1 MKNIKS
7 IDKSKNITKII
18 SKSNIIKIPYKFKVS
33 EYGRNKLKF
42 IFICILTILE
52 IYINIKKKSFH
63 IFKNLKLPP
72 QSLLNI
78 YINAHKD
85 FSTSL
90 TSPIYKILCDE
101 KVQLKKEY
109 NLTIIETNKDNILT
123 LKRRGYGENSKI
135 HYIWKLYKEGKLDSK
150 YVGFVHYRRIFS
162 FKDNIPNI
170 DEIFK
175 NYDVILKRRTYFK
188 CSIRQHYNKIH
199 IPHFLNESVDII
211 RENYPEYYQF
221 AERALRKKWG
231 NFRNIFIMKKKDF
244 IKWGDFVFGVLFEF
258 DRKYNLTTD
267 EDIRNLIIKEVKY
280 KRLNVYYQSRLQG
293 FLIERISN
301 IFYRRHFRKVYEIS
315 TI

>member
-7 IDKSKNITKII
+7 IDKTKKRTKII
-18 SKSNIIKIPYKFKVS
+18 SKNNIIKKLYNFKVS
-33 EYGRNKLKF
+33 KKRRNILKI
-42 IFICILTILE
+42 IFICILTILV
-52 IYINIKKKSFH
+52 IYENHKKLFPF
-63 IFKNLKLPP
+63 FKNLRLPP

-78 YINAHKD
+78 YINTHKD

-101 KVQLKKEY
+101 KTQLNKEY
-109 NLTIIETNKDNILT
+109 NLTIIETNKDNILA

-135 HYIWKLYKEGKLDSK
+135 HYIWKLYKNGKLDSK

-162 FKDNIPNI
+162 FKDNIPNL

-188 CSIRQHYNKIH
+188 CSIRQQYNIVH

-211 RENYPEYYQF
+211 RANFPEYYQY
-221 AERALRKKWG
+221 AESALEKKWG
-231 NFRNIFIMKKKDF
+231 NFGNIFIMKKTDF

-258 DRKYNLTTD
+258 DKKYNLTTD

-293 FLIERISN
+293 FLIERIGN
-301 IFYRRHFRKVYEIS
+301 IFYRRHFRKAYEIP